1 MVLVIILF
9 LFFATIL
16 DQIKMSIFKIAGFNE
31 DNCLPLKESV
41 VKIRLPTRLKEKEL
55 RILDALLLL
64 IANSV
69 RLPGWAYH

>member
-16 DQIKMSIFKIAGFNE
+16 DQIKMSIFKIAGFN